1 VVQGCVL
8 YVTKDGIFSIT
19 VESSTQAMIL
29 KAPSQARQLS
39 LSMPSI
45 SPTSGLKDPSGCLV
59 SRQAESALPHL
70 EIGPR
75 FDRIVSSF
83 NRQNLI
89 D

>member
-59 SRQAESALPHL
+59 SRYYLISKSVPDLTTLCPHS
-70 EIGPR
+70 IGKT
-75 FDRIVSSF
+75 
-83 NRQNLI
+83 
-89 D
+89 